1 MERFIVA
8 IDGTSGSGKST
19 TAKLVAERLG
29 WFYLNTGAMYRAV
42 ALKCLRKDVSP
53 ENHQLI
59 EEIARNIKIS
69 FQNVKDTHRVLVDN
83 EDVTVDIKTPEVTK
97 LVSPIANIKEVRKIM
112 VEKQRQIADNKKC
125 ICEGRDM
132 GTVVFPDAEL
142 KIFMDADI
150 QIRADRRYRE
160 LKALGISVDINK
172 IKDELTLRDE
182 YDSTREN
189 SPLKKAEDAI
199 MLNTTN
205 MSIEDEVNWV
215 VQKIQ
220 HTIVSLQN
228 K

>member
-19 TAKLVAERLG
+19 TAKLVAEKLG

-42 ALKCLRKDVSP
+42 ALKCLRKGISP
-53 ENHQLI
+53 ENHRLI
-59 EEIARNIKIS
+59 EEIAKNITIS
-69 FQNVKDTHRVLVDN
+69 FHTIKDTHRVLVDN
-83 EDVTVDIKTPEVTK
+83 EDVTMDIKTSEVTK

-112 VEKQRQIADNKKC
+112 VERQRQIADNQKC

-150 QIRADRRYRE
+150 DVRAERRYRE
-160 LKALGISVDINK
+160 LKNLGIPVEIDK
-172 IKDELTLRDE
+172 IKYELALRDE

-220 HTIVSLQN
+220 DTIVSLQN

>member
-1 MERFIVA
+1 MGRFIVT

-19 TAKLVAERLG
+19 TAKMAAERLR
-29 WFYLNTGAMYRAV
+29 WFYLNTGAMYRAI
-42 ALKCLRKDVSP
+42 AYKCLKKGIPP

-59 EEIARNIKIS
+59 TEVAEHTSIS
-69 FQNVKDTHRVLVDN
+69 FQKIKDTHRVLVDN
-83 EDVTVDIKTPEVTK
+83 EDVTVVIKTPEVTK
-97 LVSPIANIKEVRKIM
+97 LVSPIANIKEVREIM

-150 QIRADRRYRE
+150 DVRAQRRYKE
-160 LKALGISVDINK
+160 LKNLNIPVEIDK
-172 IKDELTLRDE
+172 IKVELIQRDE

-199 MLNTTN
+199 MLDTTH
-205 MSIEDEVNWV
+205 MSIKDEVNWV
-215 VQKIQ
+215 VKKIQ
-220 HTIVSLQN
+220 DTIAPLQN
-228 K
+228 R

>member
-42 ALKCLRKDVSP
+42 ALKCLRRGISP
-53 ENHQLI
+53 EDHQLI
-59 EEIARNIKIS
+59 EKIAKNIKIS

-83 EDVTVDIKTPEVTK
+83 EDVTVDIKTPGVTK

-112 VEKQRQIADNKKC
+112 VEKQRQIADNQKC

-150 QIRADRRYRE
+150 DVRADRRYRE
-160 LKALGISVDINK
+160 LKALGIPVDINK

-220 HTIVSLQN
+220 DTIVSLQN